1 MLLRDYYLLK
11 AAARGLE
18 PGMLFADTAVLGNFR
33 AQF

>member
-18 PGMLFADTAVLGNFR
+18 PGMLFADTVGAGGF
-33 AQF
+33 